1 MVSSRT
7 GQDHRLF
14 RWEKHDVV
22 KHEHYRELCA
32 AASIGQATPEEL
44 FELEQNASECEACG
58 QAYFDYLNL
67 AAQQFAAADND
78 VNFSPQRAQE
88 SLNSELFTRRF
99 FERAEREGI
108 QFSSDVGHEVK
119 QLTPIEHAPR
129 WQKLRRTSVEAIAAV
144 VILGLVLPVGYF
156 YGRRS
161 FHSTPNLDAKNSSN
175 ADITS

>member
-44 FELEQNASECEACG
+44 FELEQHASECEPCG

-67 AAQQFAAADND
+67 AAQQFAAAENEPRL
-78 VNFSPQRAQE
+78 SPQRAQE
-88 SLNSELFTRRF
+88 FLNSELFTRRF

-108 QFSSDVGHEVK
+108 QFSNDVGQQVR
-119 QLTPIEHAPR
+119 QITPVAHASR
-129 WQKLRRTSVEAIAAV
+129 
-144 VILGLVLPVGYF
+144 
-156 YGRRS
+156 
-161 FHSTPNLDAKNSSN
+161 
-175 ADITS
+175 

>member
-14 RWEKHDVV
+14 RWEKHDIV

-44 FELEQNASECEACG
+44 LELEQHVSECEACG
-58 QAYFDYLNL
+58 RAYFDYLNL

-78 VNFSPQRAQE
+78 LNLSPQRAQE

-108 QFSSDVGHEVK
+108 QFSSHVGAEAK
-119 QLTPIEHAPR
+119 QLTPIAQAPR
-129 WQKLRRTSVEAIAAV
+129 WRKLQR
-144 VILGLVLPVGYF
+144 
-156 YGRRS
+156 
-161 FHSTPNLDAKNSSN
+161 
-175 ADITS
+175 